1 MLFYIHL
8 LWLATF
14 IGGQPTGHAYHAVV
28 VDALSGQPLRG
39 VRVENTQA
47 PTPFGA
53 LTTDADGHFA
63 ITLAPVHLR
72 LQLLGYAPLEVHRA
86 AYSAER
92 PDTLRLTQ
100 QAFMLEAVTVHPEK
114 VVTLST
120 VLARGPRMTRSLNPG
135 QAVAMLLLPPT
146 SAAPTAQP
154 YYLDQVRLFVAN
166 QPTEGRLRIR
176 LLQARPDSSGRPT
189 PLGPDL
195 LPQPLEY
202 GPGQLAEL
210 RRGQLVLDISKY
222 GRQLPPAGLFVVVEC
237 LPTNPADQVVSYAL
251 PKGGKGNIKIL
262 LSPSPADAS
271 ATHEVEANAY
281 PTLQGQR
288 LKGSNATWSRLD
300 ATRPWK
306 QYAGITTNIRAELT
320 VFTQ

>member
-1 MLFYIHL
+1 MLFYLQL
-8 LWLATF
+8 LWLASS
-14 IGGQPTGHAYHAVV
+14 ICQQPPVPHAYHAVV
-28 VDALSGQPLRG
+28 VDAISGQPLRG

-53 LTTDADGHFA
+53 LTTDEAGRFA
-63 ITLAPVHLR
+63 VALAPVHLR
-72 LQLLGYAPLEVHRA
+72 LQLLGYAPLEVHRS
-86 AYSAER
+86 AYPAEH

-100 QAFMLEAVTVHPEK
+100 QAFMLQTVTIRPEK

-120 VLARGPRMTRSLNPG
+120 VLAKGPRMTRSLNPG
-135 QAVAMLLLPPT
+135 QAVAMLLLPP
-146 SAAPTAQP
+146 APAEQP

-166 QPTEGRLRIR
+166 QPTEGRLRVR

-195 LPQPLEY
+195 LPQPMEY
-202 GPGQLAEL
+202 GPDQLAGL
-210 RRGQLVLDISKY
+210 RRGQLVLDVSQH
-222 GRQLPPAGLFVVVEC
+222 GQQLPPSGVFVVVEC
-237 LPTNPADQVVSYAL
+237 LPTNPADQVVSYSF
-251 PKGGKGNIKIL
+251 PKNGKGSIKVL
-262 LSPSPADAS
+262 LSSSPATAG
-271 ATHEVEANAY
+271 ATHQVEASTY